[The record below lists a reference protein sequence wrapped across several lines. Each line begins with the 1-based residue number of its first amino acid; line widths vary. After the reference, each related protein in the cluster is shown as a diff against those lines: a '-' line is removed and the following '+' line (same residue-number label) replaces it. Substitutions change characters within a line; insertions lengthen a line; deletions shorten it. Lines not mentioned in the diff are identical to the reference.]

1 MRPSSIIK
9 ILIKAIVLP
18 FIAMFMLNKWNL
30 CDYVIFI
37 PEDYRFEAGL
47 ALYMAILEAIAELAE
62 YFIAK
67 ANATITCTF
76 YTDERHEDSHTRPS
90 IQMSENS
97 MGVAS
102 VWCHIILNGDYKKLL
117 GTEVCLDIPQWF
129 SAQLD
134 ANSNITQEAYQ
145 IKWNVFYSLC
155 QNMIIR
161 RKVHTETRMKLSF
174 IRNEATDA
182 SIVLEPTVK
191 KKIGLEFETN
201 GIMIQNVGGIN

>member
-1 MRPSSIIK
+1 MSPSSIIK

-145 IKWNVFYSLC
+145 IKWNVSTLLPEHD
-155 QNMIIR
+155 NKK
-161 RKVHTETRMKLSF
+161 KVHTETRMKLSF